1 MFKLTLFV
9 LCLAVMALGGGF
21 TGLAMALGAL
31 TFVIGAGALLLSAW
45 TVLSR

>member
-31 TFVIGAGALLLSAW
+31 TFVIGVLALVLTAW
-45 TVLSR
+45 TVLTR

>member
-21 TGLAMALGAL
+21 TGLAMGLGLLAFVVGAL
-31 TFVIGAGALLLSAW
+31 ALLLAGW
-45 TVLSR
+45 TVLTR

>member
-31 TFVIGAGALLLSAW
+31 TFVFGALALLLIGGN
-45 TVLSR
+45 VLGR